1 LTTTVGLRELRTK
14 LSYYMRRVRAGE
26 RVTVTV
32 RGVPVA
38 VIVPVTAIKQAKE
51 RRRSS

>member
-1 LTTTVGLRELRTK
+1 MIRVGISELRAK
-14 LSYYMRRVRAGE
+14 LGYYLRLVEAGE

-38 VIVPVTAIKQAKE
+38 VIVPVTAIKQANE